1 MLDWKNVS
9 GWSVLVVDDEP
20 DNLEVVSTVLLFRG
34 MTVKT
39 AMDGI
44 QGLEVLKNF
53 TPTLILLD
61 LAMPKM
67 DGWKMFRHVR
77 NTPTTKDIPIVAL
90 TAYAMEGDEE
100 KILAEGFD
108 GYLSK
113 PVNLPTLLEDIEAAM
128 TKKTVETH

>member
-9 GWSVLVVDDEP
+9 EWSVLVVDDEP
-20 DNLEVVSTVLLFRG
+20 DNLEVVSTVLSFRG

-39 AMDGI
+39 ATDGL

-77 NTPTTKDIPIVAL
+77 NNPTTKHIPIVAL

-128 TKKTVETH
+128 TKKTVEAS